1 MIELFTSLEIQTLE
15 EMGFVYNERLG
26 LFVKNKAKFDSRE
39 SYIEFNKISCVTN
52 SSFYYSEKTC
62 ILYILL
68 YENDK
73 RIKSIIKNTDDIF
86 DFCAKKCVYDEFCD
100 EFFFYFE
107 NVGNKIILEFMGS
120 RLELE
125 K

>member
-1 MIELFTSLEIQTLE
+1 VIELFTNLEIQTLE
-15 EMGFVYNERLG
+15 EMGFVYNERLS
-26 LFVKNKAKFDSRE
+26 LFVKKKPKFDSRK
-39 SYIEFNKISCVTN
+39 SYIKVNKVSCIAD

-62 ILYILL
+62 VLDVVL
-68 YENDK
+68 YEHDK

-86 DFCAKKCVYDEFCD
+86 DFCAKKCVCDKFYDEF
-100 EFFFYFE
+100 FLHFE
-107 NVGNKIILEFMGS
+107 NASNKIILEFMGS